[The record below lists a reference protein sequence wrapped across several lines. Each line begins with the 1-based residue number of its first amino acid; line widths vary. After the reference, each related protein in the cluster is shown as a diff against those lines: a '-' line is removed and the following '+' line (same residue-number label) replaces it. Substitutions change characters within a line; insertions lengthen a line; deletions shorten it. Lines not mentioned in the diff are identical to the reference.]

1 MIMRYVLTLLM
12 AVLAFSHDYV
22 WAAPEDVLVETE
34 LGPLAGTYL
43 LPDTGKPKAVALII
57 AGSGPTDRNGNSK
70 GIPGSNNSLKMLAE
84 ALAKNG
90 IGSLRY
96 DKRLIGES
104 ASTSLSEADLRF
116 DTYIDDAKT
125 LLGFLRSRTDVPLL
139 VIGHSEG
146 AQLGTVAAAGEDV
159 CAVIAIAG
167 PGIPAGQIILE
178 QLRPK
183 LPPELLVKTEHI
195 VAELEAGRTV
205 ADTPPELAA
214 LFRDSVQPYLV
225 SWFAFDPAEAVAA
238 LDIPIL
244 LIFGTTDIQIPASYG
259 ERLAAAGKGAELVV
273 IDGMNHVLKMVEPD
287 PQAQMRSYGD
297 PSLPLAPEL
306 ITSTNEFIDSTLR
319 GCP

>member
-1 MIMRYVLTLLM
+1 MHHVLTILM
-12 AVLAFSHDYV
+12 VALAVSHYHV
-22 WAAPEDVLVETE
+22 SAASEDVLVETE

-70 GIPGSNNSLKMLAE
+70 AIPGSNNSLKMLAE
-84 ALAKNG
+84 ALAENG
-90 IGSLRY
+90 IGSLRF

-104 ASTSLSEADLRF
+104 ASMSLSEADLRF
-116 DTYIDDAKT
+116 DTYIDDAKA

-139 VIGHSEG
+139 IIGHSEG
-146 AQLGTVAAAGEDV
+146 AQLGVVAAAGEDV
-159 CAVIAIAG
+159 CAVVAIAG

-178 QLRPK
+178 QVRPK
-183 LPPELLVKTEHI
+183 LPPGLLAQTEHI

-225 SWFAFDPAEAVAA
+225 SWFAYDPAEAVAA
-238 LDIPIL
+238 LDSPIL
-244 LIFGTTDIQIPASYG
+244 LVYGTTDIQIPASYG
-259 ERLAAAGKGAELVV
+259 ERLAAASDSSELVV
-273 IDGMNHVLKMVEPD
+273 IEGMNHVLKMVGPD
-287 PQAQMRSYGD
+287 MQAQMSSYGD

-306 ITSTNEFIDSTLR
+306 VTTTNEFINRTLGR
-319 GCP
+319 CP

>member
-1 MIMRYVLTLLM
+1 MRHVLTMLM
-12 AVLAFSHDYV
+12 AVVVFSHGHV
-22 WAAPEDVLVETE
+22 AAAPEDVLVETE
-34 LGPLAGTYL
+34 LGSLAGTYL

-84 ALAKNG
+84 ALAENG

-116 DTYIDDAKT
+116 DTYIDDAKV
-125 LLGFLRSRTDVPLL
+125 LLGFPRSRTDVPLL

-146 AQLGTVAAAGEDV
+146 AQLGTAAAVGEDV

-178 QLRPK
+178 QVRPK
-183 LPPELLVKTEHI
+183 LPPDLLAKTEHI

-225 SWFAFDPAEAVAA
+225 SWFAYDPAEAVAA
-238 LDIPIL
+238 LKIPIL
-244 LIFGTTDIQIPASYG
+244 LVYGTTDIQIPAAYG
-259 ERLAAAGKGAELVV
+259 ERLAAASESAELVV
-273 IDGMNHVLKMVEPD
+273 IDGMNHVLKMVGPD
-287 PQAQMRSYGD
+287 LQAQMRSYGD
-297 PSLPLAPEL
+297 PSLPLAPDL
-306 ITSTNEFIDSTLR
+306 VTKTNEFIDSALR
-319 GCP
+319 RCP

>member
-84 ALAKNG
+84 AL
-90 IGSLRY
+90 
-96 DKRLIGES
+96 RLIGES

-125 LLGFLRSRTDVPLL
+125 LLGFLRSRT
-139 VIGHSEG
+139 
-146 AQLGTVAAAGEDV
+146 AGEDV

>member
-1 MIMRYVLTLLM
+1 MRYLLAILM
-12 AVLAFSHDYV
+12 AVLAFSHDHV
-22 WAAPEDVLVETE
+22 SAAAEDVLVETE

-43 LPDTGKPKAVALII
+43 LPDAGKPKAVALII

-70 GIPGSNNSLKMLAE
+70 AIPGSNNSLKMLAE
-84 ALAKNG
+84 ALAENG

-96 DKRLIGES
+96 DKRLIAES

-116 DTYIDDAKT
+116 DTYIDDAKA
-125 LLGFLRSRTDVPLL
+125 LLAFLRSRTDVPLL
-139 VIGHSEG
+139 VTGHSEG
-146 AQLGTVAAAGEDV
+146 AQIGTLAAADQDV
-159 CAVIAIAG
+159 CGVIAIAG

-178 QLRPK
+178 QVRPR
-183 LPPELLVKTEHI
+183 LPAELLAKTEHI

-225 SWFAFDPAEAVAA
+225 SWFAYDPAEAVAA
-238 LDIPIL
+238 LDIPVL
-244 LIFGTTDIQIPASYG
+244 LVHGTTDIQIPASHG
-259 ERLAAAGKGAELVV
+259 ERLAAAGDSAELVV
-273 IDGMNHVLKMVEPD
+273 IDGMNHLLKMVEPD

-306 ITSTNEFIDSTLR
+306 VTITNAFIDTALKR
-319 GCP
+319 CP